1 MVEKFQNKYRI
12 PSARASWW
20 DYGAEGMYFITI
32 NTYNKNY
39 WFGEIVEGEMV
50 LSEIGKI
57 VIEEWDKSFGIRA
70 ELFCDAFVIMP
81 NHLHAILRIENSN
94 QISQANVET
103 HGCASK
109 TSSYNDSVHNE
120 THSRAFKTSSYNDSV
135 HNETHSR
142 ASLQTGTMNNEKLM
156 LIRIPKSI
164 SSFVAGFK
172 SSATKRINQY
182 RNTPK
187 HSVWQARFYDHIIR
201 SNEEYIRIS
210 HYICTNVACWEKDCF
225 YQNGRRI

>member
-1 MVEKFQNKYRI
+1 MADKFQQKYRI

-20 DYGAEGMYFITI
+20 DYGAEGMYFKTI

-39 WFGEIVEGEMV
+39 WFGEIVEEEMV

-57 VIEEWDKSFGIRA
+57 VLEEWDKSFGIRA

-103 HGCASK
+103 HGCASQIQSNCNVLQTHGCASK

-120 THSRAFKTSSYNDSV
+120 THG
-135 HNETHSR
+135 R

-156 LIRIPKSI
+156 PIRTSKSI

-182 RNTPK
+182 KNTPN
-187 HSVWQARFYDHIIR
+187 HQIWQSRFHDHIIR
-201 SNEEYIRIS
+201 STEEYIRIS
-210 HYICTNVACWEKDCF
+210 HYICTNVENWEEDCF
-225 YQNGRRI
+225 YQHGMRI

>member
-1 MVEKFQNKYRI
+1 MAEKFQNKYRI

-20 DYGAEGMYFITI
+20 NYGAEGMYFITI

-57 VIEEWDKSFGIRA
+57 VLEEWDKSFGIRV
-70 ELFCDAFVIMP
+70 ELFCDVFVIMP

-103 HGCASK
+103 HGRVSK

-120 THSRAFKTSSYNDSV
+120 THGS
-135 HNETHSR
+135 

-156 LIRIPKSI
+156 PIRIPKSI
-164 SSFVAGFK
+164 SSFIAGFK
-172 SSATKRINQY
+172 SAATKRINQY

-187 HSVWQARFYDHIIR
+187 HAVWQARFYDHIIR
-201 SNEEYIRIS
+201 STEEYIRIS
-210 HYICTNVACWEKDCF
+210 NYICTNVERWEEDVF
-225 YQNGRRI
+225 YQNGMRI